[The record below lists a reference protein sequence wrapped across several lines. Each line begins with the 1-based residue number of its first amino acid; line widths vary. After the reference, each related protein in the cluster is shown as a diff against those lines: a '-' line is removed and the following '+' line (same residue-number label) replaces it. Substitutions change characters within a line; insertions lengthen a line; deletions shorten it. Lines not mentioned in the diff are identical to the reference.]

1 MIQSLAV
8 SRPCYVTENH
18 TKFWRT
24 TVAIDEAVLKAVGE
38 LSFDYTNIFSSHDL
52 ATFEV
57 IKLKSDKHPQEGE
70 SPPKKS
76 DKEGNKS
83 PKADYDVQI
92 NITTL
97 NHAVNPPV
105 SVTVVV
111 SAFLRCVLVWLA
123 YPILQP
129 RRVVQRYF
137 NLSIHVF
144 VFVYP
149 LFQAGEIYVKRK
161 EKGGGW
167 RSWLKTTSRV
177 PL

>member
-1 MIQSLAV
+1 M
-8 SRPCYVTENH
+8 SRPCCVAGNYTN
-18 TKFWRT
+18 FWCT
-24 TVAIDEAVLKAVGE
+24 TLAIDEAVLRAVGG
-38 LSFDYTNIFSSHDL
+38 LSFDHISKFSSDDF

-57 IKLKSDKHPQEGE
+57 IKLKSDPPSQGGQT
-70 SPPKKS
+70 PPKVSNAES
-76 DKEGNKS
+76 DKVPEPN
-83 PKADYDVQI
+83 YDVQI

-97 NHAVNPPV
+97 DHAKNPPV

-129 RRVVQRYF
+129 RRVVQRYV
-137 NLSIHVF
+137 NLSIQAF
-144 VFVYP
+144 VFIHP
-149 LFQAGEIYVKRK
+149 LFQAGEIYVKGQ

-167 RSWLKTTSRV
+167 RGWSKATSKS